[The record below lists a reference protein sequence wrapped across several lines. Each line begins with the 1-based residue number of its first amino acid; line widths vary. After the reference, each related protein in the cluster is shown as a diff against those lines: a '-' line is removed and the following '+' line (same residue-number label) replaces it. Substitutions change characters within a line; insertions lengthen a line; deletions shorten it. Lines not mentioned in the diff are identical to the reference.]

1 MTGTLKVTPE
11 KLISTASEFKN
22 QGTKIRSL
30 TQQMLQIVNSLSSG
44 WEGEAQKAYASRFK
58 ALDGDMAQIQLK
70 INEHVTD
77 LNEMAETYKR
87 AETFNTTNINGLSSD
102 YIND

>member
-1 MTGTLKVTPE
+1 MSMFRV
-11 KLISTASEFKN
+11 SSSELRQKAEQLEQMNTQFKSAVESLGN
-22 QGTKIRSL
+22 QEQSL
-30 TQQMLQIVNSLSSG
+30 AAM